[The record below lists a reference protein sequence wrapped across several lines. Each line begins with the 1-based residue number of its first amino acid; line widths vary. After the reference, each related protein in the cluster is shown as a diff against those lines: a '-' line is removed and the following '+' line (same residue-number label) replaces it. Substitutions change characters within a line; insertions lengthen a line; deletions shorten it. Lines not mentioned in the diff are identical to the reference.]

1 MDHIIDSIK
10 SFIDMDKETLDIF
23 VSHLRPIRVPR
34 KTILIKPLVKDN
46 NVYMI
51 ERGIARSFNLI
62 NGKEMTSWFSQEGE
76 LIYST
81 NSFYGTTEGYENER
95 VQVLEDSLLYYIP
108 IPELKGLCF
117 RHIEIS
123 NWLRLLHQKAFVEME
138 RRLIYRL
145 YMSAEERYK
154 DLYQKDAGIFQRVN
168 LSYIASYL
176 GISPVT
182 LWKLRKDI
190 K

>member
-1 MDHIIDSIK
+1 
-10 SFIDMDKETLDIF
+10 MDKETLDIF

-108 IPELKGLCF
+108 IPELKELCF
-117 RHIEIS
+117 RHIEMRYQTGCACCIRKLLSKWKGDSSSVCTCRQKSVIKIYIRKMQEYS
-123 NWLRLLHQKAFVEME
+123 NES
-138 RRLIYRL
+138 I
-145 YMSAEERYK
+145 
-154 DLYQKDAGIFQRVN
+154 
-168 LSYIASYL
+168 
-176 GISPVT
+176 
-182 LWKLRKDI
+182 
-190 K
+190 

>member
-1 MDHIIDSIK
+1 MRDH
-10 SFIDMDKETLDIF
+10 FICTDTLDIF
-23 VSHLRPIRVPR
+23 VGHLRPIRVPR

-51 ERGIARSFNLI
+51 ERDIARSFNLI
-62 NGKEMTSWFSQEGE
+62 NGREMTSWFSQEGE

-108 IPELKGLCF
+108 IPELKELCF

-176 GISPVT
+176 GISLVT

>member
-1 MDHIIDSIK
+1 
-10 SFIDMDKETLDIF
+10 MDKETLDIF

-76 LIYST
+76 LIYS
-81 NSFYGTTEGYENER
+81 
-95 VQVLEDSLLYYIP
+95 
-108 IPELKGLCF
+108 
-117 RHIEIS
+117 HIEIS